1 MSIFLMVIVA
11 AKARLASAPPG
22 RAFSMSGNA
31 TNPELQQSS
40 KR

>member
-1 MSIFLMVIVA
+1 MSIFLMVIIA
-11 AKARLASAPPG
+11 AKARLASALPG

-31 TNPELQQSS
+31 TTPAMQQSS